1 LEREGKKMLSSLP
14 NLAVLAA
21 GAGEGS
27 TPLNALDSALLN
39 AGIANWNLVRV
50 SSILPPKAE
59 ISYEVPFIKQG
70 SLVPIVLA
78 EIIGD
83 KEGEVISSAI
93 AIGVGEEFG
102 IIMEHADRVRKE
114 KVEEEVKKKVEE
126 AFSIRNMKL
135 KEIHIISSE
144 HKVKKLG
151 CAIAAAILWW
161 R

>member
-1 LEREGKKMLSSLP
+1 MLTSLP
-14 NLAVLAA
+14 NLAILAA
-21 GAGEGS
+21 GTGEGS
-27 TPLNALDSALLN
+27 TPLNAFDNALLN

-50 SSILPPKAE
+50 SSIFPPEAE
-59 ISYEVPFIKQG
+59 ISYEVPSIKVG

-78 EIIGD
+78 EIFSD
-83 KEGEVISSAI
+83 KEGEIISAAV

-102 IIMEHADRVRKE
+102 VIMEHSDRGEKA

-126 AFSIRNMKL
+126 AFKMRNMNL

-144 HKVKKLG
+144 HKVEKLG

>member
-1 LEREGKKMLSSLP
+1 MLSSLP
-14 NLAVLAA
+14 NLAVLTA

-39 AGIANWNLVRV
+39 AGIANWNLLLV

-59 ISYEVPFIKQG
+59 VTYEVPTIKEG

-78 EIIGD
+78 KITSD
-83 KEGEVISSAI
+83 RKGEVISSAV

-102 IIMEHADRVRKE
+102 IIMEHADRVVKE
-114 KVEEEVKKKVEE
+114 KVEEETKRKVEE
-126 AFSIRNMKL
+126 AFLIRNMRL

-144 HKVKKLG
+144 HKVQKLG